1 MALDIFK
8 GMRKKP
14 DEQEEYLELNLEEGT
29 KKPGKLTIVI
39 ENLNSYADSD
49 RIQRRVREGAVVLIK
64 IRDLKDKDVEELKR
78 SISRV
83 KKTCDAIGGDIAGI
97 SDDWVLV
104 TPCSATIERQQM
116 GSEEEIE

>member
-1 MALDIFK
+1 MGIFDKIK
-8 GMRKKP
+8 GGKP
-14 DEQEEYLELNLEEGT
+14 ADQEEYLELNIEGET

-78 SISRV
+78 SISRI

-97 SDDWVLV
+97 SDEWVLV
-104 TPCSATIERQQM
+104 TPCSATIERQRVE
-116 GSEEEIE
+116 STDDLE